1 MHKHSLTEEYVR
13 FGQKSFTD
21 RARPL
26 LTNREMD
33 DLWLKLCHLRKRG
46 KIDSWDHG
54 VLVASVGSSA
64 SFMAIFPERFPCLTP
79 GNKYIILE
87 QGTLHVTN
95 GPMKLAVQWIGGK
108 EARAF
113 RLRGIDDTTLREMA
127 GNAFTA
133 NVCCAFLIATLLV
146 I

>member
-1 MHKHSLTEEYVR
+1 
-13 FGQKSFTD
+13 
-21 RARPL
+21 
-26 LTNREMD
+26 
-33 DLWLKLCHLRKRG
+33 
-46 KIDSWDHG
+46 
-54 VLVASVGSSA
+54 
-64 SFMAIFPERFPCLTP
+64 MAIFPERFPCLTP

-133 NVCCAFLIATLLV
+133 NVCCAFLIAALLA